1 MIKYFK
7 ENEINKKLIYEIENR
22 EFLTQSNSNPDSII
36 QQMPDKD
43 INALIEEQ
51 KNNEEICNIILYKNY
66 GDNIILYKDYG
77 NNIIEQC
84 TLNSIG
90 LILDVDKI
98 YIYIKY
104 IGDTKIENTNKFM
117 CNIKDI
123 IEEKITANI
132 VDTDKILKLVLQEII
147 KERFSHFSFEV

>member
-51 KNNEEICNIILYKNY
+51 KNNEEICNII
-66 GDNIILYKDYG
+66 
-77 NNIIEQC
+77 
-84 TLNSIG
+84 
-90 LILDVDKI
+90 
-98 YIYIKY
+98 
-104 IGDTKIENTNKFM
+104 
-117 CNIKDI
+117 
-123 IEEKITANI
+123 
-132 VDTDKILKLVLQEII
+132 
-147 KERFSHFSFEV
+147 